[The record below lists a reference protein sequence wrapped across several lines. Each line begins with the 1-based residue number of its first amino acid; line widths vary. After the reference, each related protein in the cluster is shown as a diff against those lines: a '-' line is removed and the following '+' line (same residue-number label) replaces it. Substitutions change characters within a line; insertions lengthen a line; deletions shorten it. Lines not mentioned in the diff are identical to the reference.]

1 MQRCEV
7 ELDWEDEN
15 HYINLVTWLLATFVS
30 YLGVIFSLVASL
42 PPAELG
48 CAVLCLGDVEHDFF
62 RQKQEAKSKR
72 AWKQHVR
79 QNRWYGWIVTYFWV
93 HLLLHALLLLK
104 SHSGT
109 RREGEAMCRWCLWL
123 RDHYRWCHWS
133 LISLL
138 EDVSDICFNSTCNMN
153 SDCILVSQ
161 LW

>member
-1 MQRCEV
+1 
-7 ELDWEDEN
+7 
-15 HYINLVTWLLATFVS
+15 
-30 YLGVIFSLVASL
+30 
-42 PPAELG
+42 
-48 CAVLCLGDVEHDFF
+48 
-62 RQKQEAKSKR
+62 
-72 AWKQHVR
+72 VR
-79 QNRWYGWIVTYFWV
+79 QNCWYGWIVTYFWG

-153 SDCILVSQ
+153 SDCTLVRQ